1 MRPKVTFPINPGPD
15 VMAAQWREAIV
26 DWRTGDSST
35 LDKMVRGGC
44 DIPDFARMF
53 LADALAGKVKR
64 PKARPRAPRHRPL
77 ALLAREAMILM
88 DYEWFHMVYSVVPGG
103 RGEDG
108 ATKRAFK
115 AVAEKWRY
123 KVTPS
128 AVSRIVY
135 KRRGR

>member
-1 MRPKVTFPINPGPD
+1 
-15 VMAAQWREAIV
+15 MAAQWSEAIE
-26 DWRTGDSST
+26 DWRTGDPST
-35 LDKMVRGGC
+35 LDKMLRGRC
-44 DIPDFARMF
+44 DIPDFARVF
-53 LADALAGKVKR
+53 LADALAGKEVR
-64 PKARPRAPRHRPL
+64 PRGKPRAPRHGPL

-103 RGEDG
+103 KDGDG
-108 ATKRAFK
+108 ATKRAFT
-115 AVAEKWRY
+115 AVAKKWRY